1 MTDKMDRRRPSLRAT
16 VKQQERF
23 GRSVRN
29 MRIHVQHAREHVL
42 RGLREPEDMRAA
54 LLDAFSS
61 LRAVER
67 AWQNGIRRAE
77 IESAE

>member
-1 MTDKMDRRRPSLRAT
+1 
-16 VKQQERF
+16 
-23 GRSVRN
+23 
-29 MRIHVQHAREHVL
+29 MRIHAQHAREHVL
-42 RGLREPEDMRAA
+42 RGLREPEDMRVA

-67 AWQNGIRRAE
+67 AWQNGIHHAE